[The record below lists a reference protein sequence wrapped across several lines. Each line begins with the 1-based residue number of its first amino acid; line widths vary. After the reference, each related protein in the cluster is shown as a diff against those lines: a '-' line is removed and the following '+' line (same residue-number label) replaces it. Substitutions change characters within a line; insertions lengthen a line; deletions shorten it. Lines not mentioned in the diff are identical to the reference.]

1 MFRLGEILH
10 GYFDL
15 GANGKKNKFSIVL
28 YADDNACIIT
38 TFTTSQPRSSV
49 LNPDHGKNPKE
60 GDPMSYVFKAGVEIG
75 VDPNTGLPFSFNK
88 DTSVVPDYGIY
99 NSSIE
104 AFNSSVNNLTIVC
117 QLDDNEYE
125 SLIYT
130 LYRCKSTKKKYKEI
144 FEKILTNIIA

>member
-1 MFRLGEILH
+1 MFDPGSILH

-15 GANGKKNKFSIVL
+15 GDNGKKYKFSIVL
-28 YADDNACIIT
+28 YADAEACIIT
-38 TFTTSQPRSSV
+38 TFATSQPRSSV

-60 GDPMSYVFKAGVEIG
+60 GDPMSYVFKAGIEIG
-75 VDPNTGLPFSFNK
+75 TDPNTGFPFSFKK

-99 NSSIE
+99 NSTIE
-104 AFNSSVNNLTIVC
+104 AFNNSVSNLTVVC
-117 QLDDNEYE
+117 KLHDKEYQ

-144 FEKILTNIIA
+144 FEEILNNIIE